1 MRADCGSSVREVA
14 RTMLDPS
21 FQAPPG
27 LSDAVA
33 PVLRVALDLAEDG
46 DWEGAAEALT
56 EALEDHPD
64 DPYILCWLG
73 LVERELGLEGVAY
86 ERFKQALAAGSD
98 DPMLLATAG
107 TAIAALDDPAAEPAL
122 RTAVLLG
129 PDLPRARW
137 MYGAYLSREG
147 MTEQALEELERA
159 VELDPEDPVIQFELG
174 VAQALGGD
182 LESASLSFA
191 RSLELDPANGWTL
204 VLLGLSA
211 LLSDEVADSL
221 AALEEGARTRPDDL
235 EAQLLAALALFVEG
249 WEDRAAEMLQ
259 RARLVAEAP
268 DQALVDEV
276 EVQMDAGA
284 EAALELLQESLA
296 PTAFRERLMQ
306 RP

>member
-1 MRADCGSSVREVA
+1 M
-14 RTMLDPS
+14 
-21 FQAPPG
+21 
-27 LSDAVA
+27 
-33 PVLRVALDLAEDG
+33 
-46 DWEGAAEALT
+46 
-56 EALEDHPD
+56 
-64 DPYILCWLG
+64 
-73 LVERELGLEGVAY
+73 
-86 ERFKQALAAGSD
+86 
-98 DPMLLATAG
+98 
-107 TAIAALDDPAAEPAL
+107 
-122 RTAVLLG
+122 
-129 PDLPRARW
+129 
-137 MYGAYLSREG
+137 
-147 MTEQALEELERA
+147 
-159 VELDPEDPVIQFELG
+159 IQFELG